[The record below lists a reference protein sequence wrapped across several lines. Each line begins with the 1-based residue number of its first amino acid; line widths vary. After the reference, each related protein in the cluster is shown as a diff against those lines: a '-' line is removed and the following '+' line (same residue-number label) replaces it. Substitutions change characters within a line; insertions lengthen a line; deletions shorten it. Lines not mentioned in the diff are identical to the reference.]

1 MKIYKH
7 KLAYLLVLGGLS
19 MISLLLSCKQHDTL
33 FTSLS
38 ASKTGVTFVNKV
50 EENDQYNV
58 LSYMNIYTGA
68 GVAAGD
74 IDNDGFVDLYFSG
87 NQTSGKLYLNQAA
100 EANQEITF
108 LDITEQAGVQTNR
121 WCTGVSMVDINQ
133 DGWLDIYINVS
144 GNAKFGNMANLL
156 FINNGI
162 SKKTGTVTFTES
174 AKAYG
179 LAETRQTMNA
189 SFFDYDNDTDLD
201 VFLITNPADEMIT
214 GVNTVKERLVNGES
228 EGTDILY
235 RNNGNNTF
243 TDVSKQAG
251 ILIEGYSLGAS
262 ISDVNQDGFQDI
274 YVSNDFLTNDILY
287 INNGDGT
294 FTDKISSYLK
304 HTSFA
309 SMGNDIAD
317 FNNDGLADIFVLDM
331 LPEDNYR
338 KKMLIPAAGYDKF
351 NLLLKKGY
359 TPQYTRNTLQLNN
372 GIETTVK
379 GNETSFSDIAF
390 LAGVSSTDWSWSALL
405 ADYDNDGDKDLMVT
419 NGFYRD
425 LGDLDYIN
433 YQFKSA
439 SPMGTEES
447 KRKEK
452 LQAIHS
458 LVKVP
463 LNNYLYEN
471 NGDLTF
477 ANRIEDW
484 GFDDPSFSNGACY
497 ADLDN
502 DGDVEL
508 VINEFNDVARIYENR
523 SNTLRSNNYLT
534 IELVGQSP
542 NRQAIGSK
550 VWVYTKGKMQFQE
563 LNPYRGYESTV
574 ETRLHFGIG
583 TAQRVDS
590 VVVMWANQ
598 QKQVLLA
605 PSINQGIKI
614 NYAPNA
620 LLKKTQYVA
629 KMKLFEEVSDQ
640 LFKGEGHQ
648 ENDYVDFKRQ
658 VLLPHQYSQSG
669 PCIAVG
675 DVNGDGLED
684 FYMGGSVGYSGQFFW
699 QTAKGSF
706 IKHPLNQHIQSE
718 DTGALLFDADNDK
731 DLDLY
736 VVSGGSEFPQNT
748 DLYQDR
754 LYFNNGKGSFTHQPN
769 ALPATKS
776 SGSCVQANDFDHD
789 GDLDLVVGGRVN
801 PDNFP
806 FPPQSYLL
814 RNDKGVFTDVTPPV
828 LSNIG
833 MVTAIQWADYDADGW
848 DDLVLVGEYMPITML
863 KNTQGKFSVRTKI
876 ELPNSTGWW
885 NCIKVADMDKDGD
898 LDFVAGNLGL
908 NSRYKASVNEPL
920 MLHAKDYD
928 KNGVVDPIISYYI
941 QGKNYIAP
949 TRDELATQI
958 PSMKLRFDSYKK
970 FAEATFEQSFM
981 KQELEDSFVLSCT
994 NLASSYVENKGKGN
1008 FVIHPLPIEAQFAPI
1023 NAIVLEDYNHDQKLD
1038 VLLVGNSYDT
1048 ETSTGRYDA
1057 LTGLLLL
1064 GNGKGKFLVQKSVNT
1079 GFKAT
1084 KNSKSLVEISYK
1096 KTQKMMLVGNNSDNL
1111 QAFFIHK

>member
-19 MISLLLSCKQHDTL
+19 MISMLFSCKQHDTL

-74 IDNDGFVDLYFSG
+74 IDNDGFVDLYSSG
-87 NQTSGKLYLNQAA
+87 NQTSGKLYLNQAT

-108 LDITEQAGVQTNR
+108 LDITEQAGIQTNR

-156 FINNGI
+156 FINNGV

-189 SFFDYDNDTDLD
+189 SFFDYDNDNDLD

-214 GVNTVKERLVNGES
+214 GVNTVKERLVHGES

-372 GIETTVK
+372 GIETTAK

-502 DGDVEL
+502 DGDLEL

-523 SNTLRSNNYLT
+523 SNTLRPNNYLT
-534 IELVGQSP
+534 IDLVGQSP

-605 PSINQGIKI
+605 PSINQRIKI
-614 NYAPNA
+614 SYAPNA
-620 LLKKTQYVA
+620 LLKKTQDVV
-629 KMKLFEEVSDQ
+629 KTKLFEEVSDQ

-699 QTAKGSF
+699 QTAKGGF
-706 IKHPLNQHIQSE
+706 VKHPLNQHIQSE
-718 DTGALLFDADNDK
+718 DTGALLFDADNDN

-736 VVSGGSEFPQNT
+736 VVSGGSEFPQNA

-754 LYFNNGKGSFTHQPN
+754 LYFNNGKGAFTHQPN
-769 ALPATKS
+769 ALPATQS

-848 DDLVLVGEYMPITML
+848 DDLVLVGEYMPITLL

-908 NSRYKASVNEPL
+908 NSRYRASVNEPL

-994 NLASSYVENKGKGN
+994 NFASSYVENKGKGN
-1008 FVIHPLPIEAQFAPI
+1008 FILHPLPIEAQFAPI
-1023 NAIVLEDYNHDQKLD
+1023 NAITLEDYNQDQQLD

-1064 GNGKGKFLVQKSVNT
+1064 GNGKGKFLAQKSVNT
-1079 GFKAT
+1079 GFKVT